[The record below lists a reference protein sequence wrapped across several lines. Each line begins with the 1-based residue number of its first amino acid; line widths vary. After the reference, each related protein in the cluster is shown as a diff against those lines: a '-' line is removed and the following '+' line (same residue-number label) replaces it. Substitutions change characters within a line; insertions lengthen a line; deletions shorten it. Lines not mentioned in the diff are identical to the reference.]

1 MQKLLSRVQLLVKLA
16 CSISIALM
24 AAVVFIQV
32 VNRNVFDS
40 SFKWVEE
47 LSTMC
52 MVCITFLGAA
62 LATSLNAHTR
72 IELFVNLLPGNL
84 PKIIFALGDV
94 VCAVFCISLV
104 FYCWPLIMGNLHT
117 MSPAMKLPL
126 SINYIVFAVSMT
138 LSAVYLLLR
147 VISRFKGEE
156 PQAFSSDKDE
166 ESVHSDVSAV
176 EEK

>member
-1 MQKLLSRVQLLVKLA
+1 MQKLLSKIQLAVKLI
-16 CSISIALM
+16 CSVSIALM

-72 IELFVNLLPGNL
+72 IELFVNLLPGQL
-84 PKIIFALGDV
+84 PKIVFSLGDLI
-94 VCAVFCISLV
+94 CALFCVALI
-104 FYCWPLIMGNLHT
+104 FYCCPLIMGNLHT

-126 SINYIVFAVSMT
+126 AINYIVFAFSML
-138 LSAVYLLLR
+138 LSAVYLVLR
-147 VISRFKGEE
+147 LISRFH
-156 PQAFSSDKDE
+156 ADASDNGLKKED
-166 ESVHSDVSAV
+166 
-176 EEK
+176 K

>member
-1 MQKLLSRVQLLVKLA
+1 MQKLLSRIQLAVKLI

-52 MVCITFLGAA
+52 MVCITFLGSA

-72 IELFVNLLPGNL
+72 IELFVNLLPGQL
-84 PKIIFALGDV
+84 PKIVFALGDLI
-94 VCAVFCISLV
+94 CALFCVSLI
-104 FYCWPLIMGNLHT
+104 FYCWPLIMQNLHT

-126 SINYIVFAVSMT
+126 AINYIVFAFSML
-138 LSAVYLLLR
+138 LSAVYLVLR
-147 VISRFKGEE
+147 LVSRFHGDASNNGLKKE
-156 PQAFSSDKDE
+156 DK
-166 ESVHSDVSAV
+166 
-176 EEK
+176 